1 MKRFSYLVAGLALA
15 AGLVLPAVA
24 QVRSGQRIA
33 VEATNQFHAEAGDVQ
48 LWSDTNYDALILA
61 INNLSRHGLNPAHYH
76 LEQLTSLRENK
87 AWRDRIATSAFF
99 MAATH
104 LAYGKLDPVSV
115 EPDWTVINHPH
126 NPGPVLR
133 YALAQE
139 TIGSTLEQ
147 FAPIQP
153 GYHTLLD
160 ELARLRAQT
169 SGTRTIV
176 SAGATLREGNTGD
189 RVSALQTRLK
199 ELGFLTEDFD
209 VSGNFDAD
217 TRLAVETFQE
227 SEDLT
232 ADGLVGAASLAALN
246 RGNEERIRQIM
257 INLERWRWLPAD
269 LGRRHLRANI
279 AGFDV
284 TAYENGQPVRTHLT
298 IVGRNYR
305 RTPVFSDEI
314 EYIVFNPWWETPPS
328 LARADKLPAFQRD
341 PATVQRLGFQI
352 LDRQGAVVDP
362 AGINWNDYSST
373 NFPFRIR
380 QAPGP
385 ENALGQVKIMF
396 PNVHNVYLH
405 DTPTRGLFSQRQ
417 RAFSSGCLR
426 TQNPIDLSRWL
437 LEETPEWTSERVDA
451 AVASGRETRAT
462 LSARVPVH
470 ILYFTAVS
478 DGEGGVR
485 YLDDIYNRDDRVFD
499 GLMVVPPRS

>member
-15 AGLVLPAVA
+15 AGLVLPAAA

-76 LEQLTSLRENK
+76 LEQLTSLRENE
-87 AWRDRIATSAFF
+87 AGRDRIATSAFF

-104 LAYGKLDPVSV
+104 LAYGNLDPVSV

-169 SGTRTIV
+169 SGTRTLV
-176 SAGATLREGNTGD
+176 SGGATLREGNTGD

-217 TRLAVETFQE
+217 TRLAVETF
-227 SEDLT
+227 
-232 ADGLVGAASLAALN
+232 
-246 RGNEERIRQIM
+246 
-257 INLERWRWLPAD
+257 
-269 LGRRHLRANI
+269 
-279 AGFDV
+279 
-284 TAYENGQPVRTHLT
+284 
-298 IVGRNYR
+298 
-305 RTPVFSDEI
+305 
-314 EYIVFNPWWETPPS
+314 
-328 LARADKLPAFQRD
+328 
-341 PATVQRLGFQI
+341 
-352 LDRQGAVVDP
+352 
-362 AGINWNDYSST
+362 
-373 NFPFRIR
+373 
-380 QAPGP
+380 
-385 ENALGQVKIMF
+385 
-396 PNVHNVYLH
+396 
-405 DTPTRGLFSQRQ
+405 
-417 RAFSSGCLR
+417 
-426 TQNPIDLSRWL
+426 
-437 LEETPEWTSERVDA
+437 
-451 AVASGRETRAT
+451 
-462 LSARVPVH
+462 
-470 ILYFTAVS
+470 
-478 DGEGGVR
+478 
-485 YLDDIYNRDDRVFD
+485 
-499 GLMVVPPRS
+499 

>member
-1 MKRFSYLVAGLALA
+1 
-15 AGLVLPAVA
+15 
-24 QVRSGQRIA
+24 
-33 VEATNQFHAEAGDVQ
+33 
-48 LWSDTNYDALILA
+48 
-61 INNLSRHGLNPAHYH
+61 
-76 LEQLTSLRENK
+76 
-87 AWRDRIATSAFF
+87 
-99 MAATH
+99 
-104 LAYGKLDPVSV
+104 
-115 EPDWTVINHPH
+115 
-126 NPGPVLR
+126 
-133 YALAQE
+133 
-139 TIGSTLEQ
+139 
-147 FAPIQP
+147 
-153 GYHTLLD
+153 
-160 ELARLRAQT
+160 
-169 SGTRTIV
+169 
-176 SAGATLREGNTGD
+176 
-189 RVSALQTRLK
+189 
-199 ELGFLTEDFD
+199 
-209 VSGNFDAD
+209 
-217 TRLAVETFQE
+217 
-227 SEDLT
+227 
-232 ADGLVGAASLAALN
+232 
-246 RGNEERIRQIM
+246 M